1 MEPHFSSFIW
11 LSLQLWV
18 NMGSR
23 GKCWRRYASLNFFF
37 SGDQCLV
44 LFVGGGTYCTNRWLL
59 QFKSQLIFFGLHLWQ
74 SLKIISLSFLI
85 FGSFMPR
92 IYNSWSFVDVSSLFF
107 SSLFCQFLF
116 SSSRDVDHFFRPAW
130 SPTRSWPLTS
140 SSSAPG
146 WTWWCC
152 PWPGRAGSGCGGRR
166 TWRKR
171 RPEKKLFIHFK
182 YYLRKWTSLRSVC
195 KSLYDATSRDTC
207 CTYILTYHLWLSLY
221 LIFYDVSSYI
231 IT

>member
-1 MEPHFSSFIW
+1 MHLLI
-11 LSLQLWV
+11 
-18 NMGSR
+18 
-23 GKCWRRYASLNFFF
+23 FF

-107 SSLFCQFLF
+107 SSLFCRFLF
-116 SSSRDVDHFFRPAW
+116 SSSRDVDHFFRPAL

-171 RPEKKLFIHFK
+171 RPEMKLFIHFK
-182 YYLRKWTSLRSVC
+182 YYLRKWTSLRSVW